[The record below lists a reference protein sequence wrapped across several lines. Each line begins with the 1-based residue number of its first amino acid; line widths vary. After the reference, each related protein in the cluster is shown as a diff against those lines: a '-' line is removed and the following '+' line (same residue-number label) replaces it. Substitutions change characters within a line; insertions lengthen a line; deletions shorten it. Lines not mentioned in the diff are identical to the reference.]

1 MKKKNKLL
9 CTIFLFSLISSFVN
23 AKSIIKVEIIANN
36 CNGCHGSQGLGNE
49 FMPSIINGNKDQFIS
64 KMNYYKFINDG
75 SIMNRILDALSD
87 DDILNLAKHYFKDKN
102 DKK

>member
-1 MKKKNKLL
+1 
-9 CTIFLFSLISSFVN
+9 
-23 AKSIIKVEIIANN
+23 
-36 CNGCHGSQGLGNE
+36 
-49 FMPSIINGNKDQFIS
+49 MPSIINGNKDQFIS